1 MERTFLNQVAQQLL
15 EKGDGLNDYQ
25 LVFPQ
30 RRAIEVFRRL
40 LGKKAPR
47 MLTMSQLFIDYSGIR
62 KADSSDMLFRL
73 YNVYRSVCAER
84 ETKEVMTLDE
94 FVPWS
99 EMMLND
105 FDDVDKSLADAHSV
119 FRELNN
125 LKDIESIRF
134 TDEQSLKSLKEYFS
148 TFYQAFGTDMR
159 GKFHEI
165 WNMLSAIYDG
175 VNALKE
181 KTTYEGAVY
190 RAGCGEILKS
200 TDQKY
205 AFIGFNVLCGA
216 ERRTMSWLKTQSR
229 AEFFW
234 DYTEGFVAEGNEA
247 VENIRSNV
255 KTYGGWTPP
264 QYNCEQKPI
273 YIIESPTQSGEAAFV
288 EKWLGHVSPQKGDFT
303 AVIPLDSNAKGMLC
317 HFLPSEKYSFNIS
330 FPVSLSAT
338 YASLMRFSE
347 TELRRNINSPEYSCN
362 DYLSSLNARL
372 SEIVPEEDDEDYT
385 LEKMS
390 LDLARTAMETT
401 QTLID
406 KNKGITVS
414 PRVAAM
420 IFKKKYANS
429 EDEMPQQN
437 SNPASGKLHVEVLDL
452 ADTRTID
459 YDNVILLDCN
469 EGALPQGYRNPTMLP
484 NVVRTAYGMPALSN
498 RSGVAA
504 YNFFRILKRTP
515 NVAALFASS
524 ANAMGA
530 KEMSRYLLQIIA
542 GEVARDYEM
551 KTIESP
557 AIPKEYAP
565 KAVVKTPGML
575 EKLTR
580 LEPTPLYMYVVCPL
594 KFYYNKIAGL
604 RAPNPDPDKMPA
616 NLFGTIF
623 HEAVQLYY
631 EKKASPHIERSTI
644 ENDLNDKLHKNL
656 NNCVDEAFKVCKVP
670 DNSVIRGII
679 MRYFRDVLKF
689 DSNRAPFDV
698 VPQYIEKYIYTPF
711 QTKSGYNVNVGGK
724 FDRVHVKDG
733 VYVVVDYKTGKW
745 EKPVIAADFNTV
757 ISKCDNNQ
765 HYDYVLQTMVYSLA
779 LKDKL
784 AADKTAYK
792 AIRPEL
798 YFITGMSKPDF
809 VPGVFVSADVVEDF
823 ARVES
828 EVRTGIQALVD
839 DIFDIEKPFAPC
851 DDAKRCKYCDYKKLC
866 NR

>member
-15 EKGDGLNDYQ
+15 EKGDELNAYQ

-30 RRAIEVFRRL
+30 RRAIEVFRPL
-40 LGKKAPR
+40 LGKRAPR
-47 MLTMSQLFIDYSGIR
+47 MLTMSQLFIDYSGVR
-62 KADSSDMLFRL
+62 RADYTDMFFRL

-84 ETKEVMTLDE
+84 EAKEVMTLDE

-175 VNALKE
+175 VNALSE

-190 RAGCGEILKS
+190 RAGCEKVLKS
-200 TDQKY
+200 STQKY

-216 ERRTMSWLKTQSR
+216 ERRTMSYLKEQNR
-229 AEFFW
+229 ADFFW

-247 VENIRSNV
+247 VENISRNV
-255 KTYGGWTPP
+255 KTYGGWTPSE
-264 QYNCEQKPI
+264 YDREQKPI
-273 YIIESPTQSGEAAFV
+273 YLIESPTQSGEAAFV
-288 EKWLGHVSPQKGDFT
+288 EKWLGHVSPKKGDFT
-303 AVIPLDSNAKGMLC
+303 AVIPLDSNAKGMLY
-317 HFLPSEKYSFNIS
+317 HFLPSGKYNFDIS

-347 TELRRNINSPEYSCN
+347 NELRRNVNNEKYSCS
-362 DYLSSLNARL
+362 DYLSAMKAKLV
-372 SEIVPEEDDEDYT
+372 EIVPEEDDEDYA

-390 LDLARTAMETT
+390 LDFAHTAIETT

-406 KNKGITVS
+406 KNNGITVS
-414 PRVAAM
+414 PQVAAM
-420 IFKKKYANS
+420 IFKKQYVNS
-429 EDEMPQQN
+429 EDEMPLQKN
-437 SNPASGKLHVEVLDL
+437 DKSSGKLRIEVLDL

-459 YDNVILLDCN
+459 YDNVVLLDCN
-469 EGALPQGYRNPTMLP
+469 EGALPQGYSSPTMLP

-530 KEMSRYLLQIIA
+530 KEISRYLLQIIA
-542 GEVARDYEM
+542 GEVSRNYEM
-551 KTIESP
+551 RAIESP
-557 AIPKEYAP
+557 AVPKEYAP
-565 KAVVKTPGML
+565 KAVGKTPEML
-575 EKLTR
+575 ENLKR

-604 RAPNPDPDKMPA
+604 RAPNPDADKMPA

-631 EKKASPHIERSTI
+631 EKKASHHIERSTI
-644 ENDLNDKLHKNL
+644 ENDLGDKVHKYINK
-656 NNCVDEAFKVCKVP
+656 CVDEAFAVCKVP

-689 DSNRAPFDV
+689 DSHCAPFDV

-711 QTKSGYNVNVGGK
+711 LSKNGYKVNIGGK

-757 ISKCDNNQ
+757 ISKYDKSQ

-784 AADKTAYK
+784 DADRTAYK

-798 YFITGMSKPDF
+798 YFITGMSRPNF
-809 VPGVFVSADVVEDF
+809 VPGVFVSADVVENF
-823 ARVES
+823 ARVET
-828 EVRTGIQALVD
+828 EVRNGIQALVD
-839 DIFDIEKPFAPC
+839 DIFDIDKPFAPC
-851 DDAKRCKYCDYKKLC
+851 EDTKRCEYCDYKRLC